1 MKINYLFSGIDKE
14 KGFYDVQSK
23 YLKQDIKENQ
33 IITFIASTFDNHE
46 QNIMYKNKTLEFFSK
61 INITFKENY
70 LIDNNVTKEEAKDFI
85 KKANII
91 YLMGGDT
98 YLQNNSLDEYELK
111 PLIKE
116 KSFIIGVSAG
126 SLNQTKRV
134 IYQDYNDIKDY
145 EGLGFTNI
153 SIYPHLDFLN
163 IDYLKEI
170 FKISKITKL
179 VALPNSSFI
188 RIENNKEMFIG
199 DYYEIEN
206 EKINLVKKDYEKI
219 NHLGSVTL
227 ETERLILRKTI
238 KEDIDELFYIELN
251 PNLRRYL
258 GIHKV
263 GTSLNDNRNYFDFS
277 KYDNLDFYR
286 WSIVEKDT
294 NKLLGCIYLNV
305 HDEKAR
311 SYGIDYFIRED
322 SLNKGYVTEASK
334 CVLEF
339 AFNKLNINRIESS
352 GAKSNPGTLKVMEHI
367 GLKYEGVRKD
377 GIFYYYGGIQ
387 DLVLYGIT
395 KEEYNTGKEK
405 QLIKG

>member
-1 MKINYLFSGIDKE
+1 MKINYLFSGVDKE
-14 KGFYDVQSK
+14 KGFDEVQSK

-70 LIDNNVTKEEAKDFI
+70 LIDNNVTKEKAKDFI

-116 KSFIIGVSAG
+116 KPFIIGISAG

-163 IDYLKEI
+163 IDYLKEL

-188 RIENNKEMFIG
+188 RIEDNKEMFVG

-251 PNLRRYL
+251 PNVRRYL
-258 GIHKV
+258 GVHKV

-286 WSIVEKDT
+286 WGIVEKDT

-322 SLNKGYVTEASK
+322 SWNKGYATEASK
-334 CVLEF
+334 CILNF
-339 AFNKLNINRIESS
+339 AFEKLNVNRIESS

-367 GLKYEGVRKD
+367 GLKYEGVRKN

-395 KEEYNTGKEK
+395 KEEYYKFK
-405 QLIKG
+405 K

>member
-1 MKINYLFSGIDKE
+1 MKINYLFSGVDKE
-14 KGFYDVQSK
+14 KGFDEVQSK

-46 QNIMYKNKTLEFFSK
+46 QNIMYKNKTLNFFSK

-70 LIDNNVTKEEAKDFI
+70 LIDNNVTKEEAKEFI
-85 KKANII
+85 KKSNII

-116 KSFIIGVSAG
+116 KPFIIGVSAG

-134 IYQDYNDIKDY
+134 VYQDYNDIKDY
-145 EGLGFTNI
+145 KGLGFTNI

-163 IDYLKEI
+163 IDYLKEL

-188 RIENNKEMFIG
+188 RIENNKEMFVG

-227 ETERLILRKTI
+227 ETERLLLRKTI

-251 PNLRRYL
+251 PNVRRYL
-258 GIHKV
+258 GVHKV

-286 WSIVEKDT
+286 WSIIEKNT

-311 SYGIDYFIRED
+311 IYGIDYFLRED
-322 SLNKGYVTEASK
+322 SWNKGYATEASK
-334 CVLEF
+334 CILNF
-339 AFNKLNINRIESS
+339 AFEKLNVNRIESS

-395 KEEYNTGKEK
+395 KEEYYKFK
-405 QLIKG
+405 K

>member
-14 KGFYDVQSK
+14 KGFDDVQSK

-70 LIDNNVTKEEAKDFI
+70 LIDNNVTKEKAKDFI

-227 ETERLILRKTI
+227 ETERLLLRKTI

-258 GIHKV
+258 GTHKV

-305 HDEKAR
+305 PDEKAR

-322 SLNKGYVTEASK
+322 SWNKGYATEASK

-395 KEEYNTGKEK
+395 KEEYNVGKEK
-405 QLIKG
+405 

>member
-70 LIDNNVTKEEAKDFI
+70 LIDNNVTKEKAKDFI

-322 SLNKGYVTEASK
+322 SWNKGYATEASK

-395 KEEYNTGKEK
+395 KEEYNTGKGK
-405 QLIKG
+405 

>member
-1 MKINYLFSGIDKE
+1 MKINYLFSGVDKE

-33 IITFIASTFDNHE
+33 IITFIASTFNNHE

-286 WSIVEKDT
+286 WSIIEKNT

-311 SYGIDYFIRED
+311 IYGIDYFLRED
-322 SLNKGYVTEASK
+322 SWNKGYATEASK

-395 KEEYNTGKEK
+395 KEEYYKFK
-405 QLIKG
+405 K

>member
-1 MKINYLFSGIDKE
+1 MKINYLFSGVDKE
-14 KGFYDVQSK
+14 KGFDDVQSK

-33 IITFIASTFDNHE
+33 IITFIASTFNNHE

-322 SLNKGYVTEASK
+322 SWNKGYATEASK

-405 QLIKG
+405 

>member
-1 MKINYLFSGIDKE
+1 MKINYLFSGVDKE
-14 KGFYDVQSK
+14 KGFDEVQSK

-46 QNIMYKNKTLEFFSK
+46 QNIMYKNKTLNFFSK

-70 LIDNNVTKEEAKDFI
+70 LIDNNVTKEEAKEFI
-85 KKANII
+85 KKSNII

-134 IYQDYNDIKDY
+134 VYQDYNDIKDY

-163 IDYLKEI
+163 IDYLKEL

-188 RIENNKEMFIG
+188 RIEDNKEMFVG

-227 ETERLILRKTI
+227 ETERLLLRKTI

-251 PNLRRYL
+251 PNVRRYL
-258 GIHKV
+258 GTHKV

-311 SYGIDYFIRED
+311 IYGIDYFLRED
-322 SLNKGYVTEASK
+322 SWNKGYATEASK
-334 CVLEF
+334 CILNF
-339 AFNKLNINRIESS
+339 AFEKLNVNRIESS

-395 KEEYNTGKEK
+395 KEEYYKFK
-405 QLIKG
+405 K

>member
-1 MKINYLFSGIDKE
+1 MKINYLFSGVNKE

-46 QNIMYKNKTLEFFSK
+46 QNIMYKNKTLNFFSK
-61 INITFKENY
+61 INITFKKNY
-70 LIDNNVTKEEAKDFI
+70 LIDNNVTKEEAKEFI

-163 IDYLKEI
+163 IDYLKEL

-188 RIENNKEMFIG
+188 RIEDNKEMFVG

-227 ETERLILRKTI
+227 ETERLLLRKTI

-251 PNLRRYL
+251 PNVRRYL
-258 GIHKV
+258 GVHKV

-286 WSIVEKDT
+286 WSIIEKNT

-311 SYGIDYFIRED
+311 IYGIDYFLRED
-322 SLNKGYVTEASK
+322 SWNKGYATEASK
-334 CVLEF
+334 CILNF
-339 AFNKLNINRIESS
+339 AFEKLNVNRIESS

-367 GLKYEGVRKD
+367 GLKYEGVRKN

-395 KEEYNTGKEK
+395 KEEYYKFK
-405 QLIKG
+405 K

>member
-1 MKINYLFSGIDKE
+1 MKINYLFSGVDKE

-33 IITFIASTFDNHE
+33 IITFIASTFNNHE

-206 EKINLVKKDYEKI
+206 EKINLAKKDYEKI

-322 SLNKGYVTEASK
+322 SWNKGYATEASK

-405 QLIKG
+405 

>member
-1 MKINYLFSGIDKE
+1 MKINYLFSGVDKE
-14 KGFYDVQSK
+14 KGFDEVQSK

-46 QNIMYKNKTLEFFSK
+46 QNIMYKNKTLNFFSK

-70 LIDNNVTKEEAKDFI
+70 LIDNNVTKEEAKEFI

-163 IDYLKEI
+163 IDYLKEL

-188 RIENNKEMFIG
+188 RIEDNKEMFVG

-251 PNLRRYL
+251 PNVRRYL
-258 GIHKV
+258 GVHKV

-311 SYGIDYFIRED
+311 IYGIDYFLRED
-322 SLNKGYVTEASK
+322 SWNKGYATEASK
-334 CVLEF
+334 CILNF
-339 AFNKLNINRIESS
+339 AFEKLNVNRIESS

-395 KEEYNTGKEK
+395 KEEYYKFK
-405 QLIKG
+405 K

>member
-322 SLNKGYVTEASK
+322 SWNKGYVTEDSK

-405 QLIKG
+405 

>member
-61 INITFKENY
+61 INITFTENY

-126 SLNQTKRV
+126 SLNQTKRAV
-134 IYQDYNDIKDY
+134 YQDYNDIKDY

-286 WSIVEKDT
+286 WSIVEKNT

-311 SYGIDYFIRED
+311 IYGIDYFLRED
-322 SLNKGYVTEASK
+322 SWNKGYATEASK
-334 CVLEF
+334 CILNF
-339 AFNKLNINRIESS
+339 AFEKLNVNRIESS

-395 KEEYNTGKEK
+395 KEEYNTGKGK
-405 QLIKG
+405 

>member
-1 MKINYLFSGIDKE
+1 MKINYLFSGVDKE

-33 IITFIASTFDNHE
+33 IITFIASTFNNHE

-322 SLNKGYVTEASK
+322 SWNKGYATEASK

-405 QLIKG
+405 

>member
-70 LIDNNVTKEEAKDFI
+70 LIDNNVTKEKAKDFI

-258 GIHKV
+258 GIYKV

-311 SYGIDYFIRED
+311 SYGIDYFIRGD
-322 SLNKGYVTEASK
+322 SWNKGYVTEASK

-405 QLIKG
+405 

>member
-70 LIDNNVTKEEAKDFI
+70 LIDNNVTKEKAKDFI

-322 SLNKGYVTEASK
+322 SWNKGYATEASK
-334 CVLEF
+334 CILNF
-339 AFNKLNINRIESS
+339 AFEKLNINRIESS

-405 QLIKG
+405 

>member
-61 INITFKENY
+61 INITFTENY

-286 WSIVEKDT
+286 WSIVEKNT

-311 SYGIDYFIRED
+311 IYGIDYFLRED
-322 SLNKGYVTEASK
+322 SWNKGYATEASK
-334 CVLEF
+334 CILNF
-339 AFNKLNINRIESS
+339 AFEKLNVNRIESS

-395 KEEYNTGKEK
+395 KEEYYKFK
-405 QLIKG
+405 K

>member
-1 MKINYLFSGIDKE
+1 MKTNYLFSGIDKE

-70 LIDNNVTKEEAKDFI
+70 LIDNNVTKEKAKDFI

-322 SLNKGYVTEASK
+322 SWNKGYATEASK

-405 QLIKG
+405 

>member
-1 MKINYLFSGIDKE
+1 MKINYLFSGLDKE
-14 KGFYDVQSK
+14 KGFDEVHSK

-46 QNIMYKNKTLEFFSK
+46 QNIMHKNKTLNFFSK
-61 INITFKENY
+61 INITFKKNY
-70 LIDNNVTKEEAKDFI
+70 LIDNNVTKEEAKEFI
-85 KKANII
+85 KKSNII

-134 IYQDYNDIKDY
+134 VYQDYNDIKDY

-163 IDYLKEI
+163 IDYLKEL

-188 RIENNKEMFIG
+188 RIEDNKEMFVG

-251 PNLRRYL
+251 PNVRRYL
-258 GIHKV
+258 GVHKV

-286 WSIVEKDT
+286 WGIVEKDT

-322 SLNKGYVTEASK
+322 SWNKGYATEASK
-334 CVLEF
+334 CILNF
-339 AFNKLNINRIESS
+339 AFEKLNVNRIESS

-367 GLKYEGVRKD
+367 GLKYEGVRKN

-395 KEEYNTGKEK
+395 KEEYYKFK
-405 QLIKG
+405 K

>member
-1 MKINYLFSGIDKE
+1 MKINYLFSGVDKE
-14 KGFYDVQSK
+14 KGFDEVQSK

-46 QNIMYKNKTLEFFSK
+46 QNIMHKNKTLNFFSK
-61 INITFKENY
+61 INIIFKENY
-70 LIDNNVTKEEAKDFI
+70 LIDNNVTKEEAKEFI
-85 KKANII
+85 KKSNII

-111 PLIKE
+111 PLIEE

-134 IYQDYNDIKDY
+134 VYQDYNDIKDY

-163 IDYLKEI
+163 IDYLKEL

-188 RIENNKEMFIG
+188 RIENNKEMFVG

-227 ETERLILRKTI
+227 ETERLLLRKTI

-251 PNLRRYL
+251 PNVRRYL
-258 GIHKV
+258 GVHKV

-286 WSIVEKDT
+286 WSIIEKNT

-311 SYGIDYFIRED
+311 IYGIDYFLRED
-322 SLNKGYVTEASK
+322 SWNKGYATEASK
-334 CVLEF
+334 CILNF
-339 AFNKLNINRIESS
+339 AFEKLNVNRIESS

-395 KEEYNTGKEK
+395 KEEYYKFK
-405 QLIKG
+405 K

>member
-1 MKINYLFSGIDKE
+1 MKINYLFSGVNKE

-46 QNIMYKNKTLEFFSK
+46 QNIMYKNKTLNFFSK
-61 INITFKENY
+61 INITFKKNY
-70 LIDNNVTKEEAKDFI
+70 LIDNNVTREEAKEFI

-163 IDYLKEI
+163 IDYLKEL

-188 RIENNKEMFIG
+188 RIEDNKEMFVG

-227 ETERLILRKTI
+227 ETERLLLRKTI

-251 PNLRRYL
+251 PNVRRYL
-258 GIHKV
+258 GVHKV

-286 WSIVEKDT
+286 WSIIEKNT

-311 SYGIDYFIRED
+311 IYGIDYFLRED
-322 SLNKGYVTEASK
+322 SWNKGYATEASK
-334 CVLEF
+334 CILNF
-339 AFNKLNINRIESS
+339 AFEKLNVNRIESS

-367 GLKYEGVRKD
+367 GLKYEGVRKN

-395 KEEYNTGKEK
+395 KEEYYKFK
-405 QLIKG
+405 K

>member
-70 LIDNNVTKEEAKDFI
+70 LIDNNVTKEKAKDFI

-126 SLNQTKRV
+126 SLNQTKRAV
-134 IYQDYNDIKDY
+134 YQDYNDIKDY

-238 KEDIDELFYIELN
+238 KEDINELFYIELN

-322 SLNKGYVTEASK
+322 SWNKGYATEASK

-395 KEEYNTGKEK
+395 KEEYNTGKGK
-405 QLIKG
+405 

>member
-1 MKINYLFSGIDKE
+1 MKINYLFSGVDKE
-14 KGFYDVQSK
+14 KGFDEVQSK

-70 LIDNNVTKEEAKDFI
+70 LIDNNVTKEKAKDFI

-116 KSFIIGVSAG
+116 KPFIIGISAG

-163 IDYLKEI
+163 IDYLKEL

-188 RIENNKEMFIG
+188 RIEDNKEMFVG

-251 PNLRRYL
+251 PNVRRYL
-258 GIHKV
+258 GVHKV

-286 WSIVEKDT
+286 WGIVEKDT

-322 SLNKGYVTEASK
+322 SWNKGYATEASK
-334 CVLEF
+334 CILNF
-339 AFNKLNINRIESS
+339 AFEKLNVNRIESS

-367 GLKYEGVRKD
+367 GLKYEGVRKN

-395 KEEYNTGKEK
+395 KEEYYKFKKEDQK
-405 QLIKG
+405 

>member
-134 IYQDYNDIKDY
+134 IYQDYSDIKDY

-322 SLNKGYVTEASK
+322 SWNKGYVTEASK

-405 QLIKG
+405 

>member
-33 IITFIASTFDNHE
+33 IITFIASTFNNHE

-61 INITFKENY
+61 INITFTENY
-70 LIDNNVTKEEAKDFI
+70 LIDNNVTKEESKDFI

-206 EKINLVKKDYEKI
+206 EKINLAKKDYEKI

-322 SLNKGYVTEASK
+322 SWNKGYATEASK

-405 QLIKG
+405 

>member
-1 MKINYLFSGIDKE
+1 MKINYLFSGVDKE
-14 KGFYDVQSK
+14 KGFDEVQSK

-46 QNIMYKNKTLEFFSK
+46 QNIMYKNKTLNFFSK

-70 LIDNNVTKEEAKDFI
+70 LIDNNVTKEEAKEFI

-188 RIENNKEMFIG
+188 RIENNKEMFVG

-251 PNLRRYL
+251 PNVRRYL
-258 GIHKV
+258 GVHKV

-311 SYGIDYFIRED
+311 IYGIDYFLRED
-322 SLNKGYVTEASK
+322 SWNKGYATEASK
-334 CVLEF
+334 CILNF
-339 AFNKLNINRIESS
+339 AFEKLNVNRIESS

-395 KEEYNTGKEK
+395 KEEYYKFK
-405 QLIKG
+405 K

>member
-126 SLNQTKRV
+126 SLNQTKRAV
-134 IYQDYNDIKDY
+134 YQDYDDIKDY

-206 EKINLVKKDYEKI
+206 AKERKEILAQAISRGLDLPNDNYRMKLLEKRYGKDGKNDAYKKAWMMIKASGAAGISFFNKRHLQKELKQYMKDLCLLEYAPEK
-219 NHLGSVTL
+219 
-227 ETERLILRKTI
+227 ETEQAVLLTEWENFAK
-238 KEDIDELFYIELN
+238 DL
-251 PNLRRYL
+251 
-258 GIHKV
+258 
-263 GTSLNDNRNYFDFS
+263 
-277 KYDNLDFYR
+277 LD
-286 WSIVEKDT
+286 S
-294 NKLLGCIYLNV
+294 C
-305 HDEKAR
+305 
-311 SYGIDYFIRED
+311 
-322 SLNKGYVTEASK
+322 
-334 CVLEF
+334 
-339 AFNKLNINRIESS
+339 
-352 GAKSNPGTLKVMEHI
+352 
-367 GLKYEGVRKD
+367 
-377 GIFYYYGGIQ
+377 
-387 DLVLYGIT
+387 
-395 KEEYNTGKEK
+395 TGS
-405 QLIKG
+405 

>member
-1 MKINYLFSGIDKE
+1 MKINYLFSGVDKE

-33 IITFIASTFDNHE
+33 IITFIASTFNNHE

-263 GTSLNDNRNYFDFS
+263 GT
-277 KYDNLDFYR
+277 
-286 WSIVEKDT
+286 I
-294 NKLLGCIYLNV
+294 
-305 HDEKAR
+305 
-311 SYGIDYFIRED
+311 
-322 SLNKGYVTEASK
+322 
-334 CVLEF
+334 
-339 AFNKLNINRIESS
+339 IEII
-352 GAKSNPGTLKVMEHI
+352 LI
-367 GLKYEGVRKD
+367 
-377 GIFYYYGGIQ
+377 
-387 DLVLYGIT
+387 LVSMI
-395 KEEYNTGKEK
+395 
-405 QLIKG
+405 I

>member
-61 INITFKENY
+61 INITFTENY

-286 WSIVEKDT
+286 WSIVEKNT

-311 SYGIDYFIRED
+311 IYGIDYFLRED
-322 SLNKGYVTEASK
+322 SWNKGYATEASK
-334 CVLEF
+334 CILNF
-339 AFNKLNINRIESS
+339 AFEKLNVNRIESS

-395 KEEYNTGKEK
+395 KEEYNTGKGK
-405 QLIKG
+405 

>member
-126 SLNQTKRV
+126 SLNQTKRAV
-134 IYQDYNDIKDY
+134 YQDYDDIKDY

-322 SLNKGYVTEASK
+322 SWNKGYATEASK

-405 QLIKG
+405 

>member
-1 MKINYLFSGIDKE
+1 MKINYLFSGVDKE

-33 IITFIASTFDNHE
+33 IITFIASTFNNHE

-322 SLNKGYVTEASK
+322 SWNKGYATEASK

-387 DLVLYGIT
+387 DLVLYGIA

-405 QLIKG
+405 

>member
-1 MKINYLFSGIDKE
+1 MKINYLFSGVDKE
-14 KGFYDVQSK
+14 KGFDEVQSK

-46 QNIMYKNKTLEFFSK
+46 QNIMHKNKTLNFFSK
-61 INITFKENY
+61 INITFKKNY
-70 LIDNNVTKEEAKDFI
+70 LIDNNVTKEEAKEFI
-85 KKANII
+85 KKSNII

-134 IYQDYNDIKDY
+134 VYQDYNDIKDY

-163 IDYLKEI
+163 IDYLKEL

-227 ETERLILRKTI
+227 ETERLLLRKTI

-251 PNLRRYL
+251 PNVRRYL
-258 GIHKV
+258 GVHKV
-263 GTSLNDNRNYFDFS
+263 GASLNDNRNYFDFG

-311 SYGIDYFIRED
+311 IYGIDYFLRED
-322 SLNKGYVTEASK
+322 SWNKGYATEASK
-334 CVLEF
+334 CILNF
-339 AFNKLNINRIESS
+339 AFEKLNVNRIESS

-395 KEEYNTGKEK
+395 KEEYYKFK
-405 QLIKG
+405 K

>member
-188 RIENNKEMFIG
+188 RIEDNKEMFIG

-219 NHLGSVTL
+219 NHLGSMTL
-227 ETERLILRKTI
+227 ETERLLLRKTI

-286 WSIVEKDT
+286 WSIVEKNT

-311 SYGIDYFIRED
+311 IYGIDYFLRED
-322 SLNKGYVTEASK
+322 SWNKGYATEASK
-334 CVLEF
+334 CILNF
-339 AFNKLNINRIESS
+339 AFEKLNVNRIESS

-395 KEEYNTGKEK
+395 KEEYYKFK
-405 QLIKG
+405 K

>member
-70 LIDNNVTKEEAKDFI
+70 LIDNNVTKEKAKDFI

-126 SLNQTKRV
+126 SLNQTKRAV
-134 IYQDYNDIKDY
+134 YQDYNDIKDY

-277 KYDNLDFYR
+277 KYDNLNFYR

-322 SLNKGYVTEASK
+322 SWNKGYATEASK

-405 QLIKG
+405 

>member
-1 MKINYLFSGIDKE
+1 MKINYLFSGVDKE

-170 FKISKITKL
+170 FIISKITKL

-238 KEDIDELFYIELN
+238 KENIDELFYIELS

-322 SLNKGYVTEASK
+322 SWNKGYATEASK

-352 GAKSNPGTLKVMEHI
+352 GAKSNPATLKVMEHI

-377 GIFYYYGGIQ
+377 GIFYYYGGMQ

-405 QLIKG
+405 